1 MMKTRDWLLLTGA
14 VLLVFVCG
22 FISGYFLKGEPEKAT
37 ASVSVRV
44 DTFLRRDT
52 IREIR
57 PVAVS
62 EQETGRREAR
72 IAVGD
77 IVAVGDTSFA
87 RVAQQSGRERY
98 AGGTEDSVRGR
109 CAGDVEDSVGVW
121 LTVSQ
126 RVYEG
131 EDYRAYVSGVDPRL
145 DSIMIYARRE
155 TIREHVS
162 VREKARRWHIGPAVG
177 FGYGREGFS
186 PFVGVCV
193 SYSIL
198 SF

>member
-37 ASVSVRV
+37 ASESVRV

-52 IREIR
+52 IREVR

-87 RVAQQSGRERY
+87 RVAQQSGGR
-98 AGGTEDSVRGR
+98 RGI
-109 CAGDVEDSVGVW
+109 EDSVGVW

-193 SYSIL
+193 SYSII